1 MSLAAP
7 LSVPVAA
14 APRQHRRFNRR
25 VLPGF
30 PLAIG
35 YTVFYLSLVV
45 LIPLGALVLKASGL
59 SWSAFWTTVT
69 APEVMAAYKLSLG
82 ASLVAALVNGVF
94 GFIGAWAL
102 ARYEFPGRRVIDAL
116 IDLPF
121 ALPTAVAGIALTT
134 IYAPNGW
141 IGAFLSPLGIRI
153 AFTPAGVTLALIFV
167 GIPFV
172 IRTLQPVIQSLP
184 ADVEEAAACLGASRI
199 QTFARVIIP
208 ALVPAWLTGIALAF
222 GRAVGEYGSVVF
234 ISANLPFRTEIAP
247 LLIVNKLEQYN
258 YQGAAAIGTVMLLF
272 SFVSL
277 IGVNALHRWH
287 AGHTTAR
294 EESA

>member
-1 MSLAAP
+1 MSTAA
-7 LSVPVAA
+7 LSLTSPAGPVP
-14 APRQHRRFNRR
+14 RRRFRRR

-59 SWSAFWTTVT
+59 SWAAFWTTVT
-69 APEVMAAYKLSLG
+69 QPEVVAAYKLSLG
-82 ASLVAALVNGVF
+82 ASLIAALINGVF
-94 GFIGAWAL
+94 GFIGAWVL
-102 ARYEFPGRRVIDAL
+102 ARYTFPGRRVIDAL

-134 IYAPNGW
+134 IYAPNQW
-141 IGAFLSPLGIRI
+141 IGALLLPLGIRI

-172 IRTLQPVIQSLP
+172 IRTLQPVIQALP

-199 QTFARVIIP
+199 QTFCRVIVP
-208 ALVPAWLTGIALAF
+208 ALVPAWLTGMALAF

-277 IGVNALHRWH
+277 ITVNALHRWH
-287 AGHTTAR
+287 ARSTSAW
-294 EESA
+294 EEAS